1 MTVAAGLDPLI
12 AEHGDA
18 IEPVEQASRR
28 RPKRIAVAPENG
40 REAYSISRLTTVVDM
55 VEIELRVES
64 LRRIVALARDE
75 LDRVRRD
82 LEALT
87 QAVPEAHRVERG
99 RSLLASLTRQERRI
113 ALLAADGLS
122 NHQVAADMNIASETV
137 RGHMKGVF
145 RKLGIHSRWELAYL
159 LSPSG

>member
-1 MTVAAGLDPLI
+1 MVASAGLEPLI
-12 AEHGDA
+12 GDHGDS
-18 IEPVEQASRR
+18 IEPVKKALRGRS
-28 RPKRIAVAPENG
+28 KRTAVTPGNG
-40 REAYSISRLTTVVDM
+40 REMYSIARLTTVVDM
-55 VEIELRVES
+55 VEIELRIES
-64 LRRIVALARDE
+64 LRRAVALAHDE

-99 RSLLASLTRQERRI
+99 RALLATLTRQERRI

-122 NHQVAADMNIASETV
+122 NSQVAADINITAETV

-145 RKLGIHSRWELAYL
+145 RKLGIHSRWELTYL
-159 LSPSG
+159 LSPGG

>member
-1 MTVAAGLDPLI
+1 MTVLEADNLAASVPTKK
-12 AEHGDA
+12 
-18 IEPVEQASRR
+18 PSRG
-28 RPKRIAVAPENG
+28 RPKRTAVAPKNG
-40 REAYSISRLTTVVDM
+40 RETYAISRLTTIVDV

-64 LRRIVALARDE
+64 LRRAVALANDE

-87 QAVPEAHRVERG
+87 HAVPEAQRVERG
-99 RSLLASLTRQERRI
+99 RGLLASLTRQERRI

-122 NHQVAADMNIASETV
+122 NRQVAADINITPETV

-145 RKLGIHSRWELAYL
+145 RKLGIHSRWELTYL
-159 LSPSG
+159 LSPGG

>member
-1 MTVAAGLDPLI
+1 MTLLEVDNLT
-12 AEHGDA
+12 
-18 IEPVEQASRR
+18 VSRG
-28 RPKRIAVAPENG
+28 RPKRTAVAPGNG
-40 REAYSISRLTTVVDM
+40 REGYSISRLTTIVDM

-64 LRRIVALARDE
+64 LRRAVALAHDE

-87 QAVPEAHRVERG
+87 HAVPDAQRVERG
-99 RSLLASLTRQERRI
+99 RELLAALTRQERRI

-122 NHQVAADMNIASETV
+122 NSQVAEVINITPETV

-145 RKLGIHSRWELAYL
+145 RKLGHHSRWELTYL
-159 LSPSG
+159 LSAGG

>member
-1 MTVAAGLDPLI
+1 MMASAGLEALI
-12 AEHGDA
+12 AEHGES
-18 IEPVEQASRR
+18 IEHVKPPSR
-28 RPKRIAVAPENG
+28 G
-40 REAYSISRLTTVVDM
+40 RQKGTALVPGSAWEAYSISRLMTVVDM

-64 LRRIVALARDE
+64 LRRAVALAHDE

-87 QAVPEAHRVERG
+87 HSLPESHRAERG
-99 RSLLASLTRQERRI
+99 RALLATLTRQERRI

-122 NHQVAADMNIASETV
+122 NSQVAADINITPETV

-145 RKLGIHSRWELAYL
+145 RKLGIHSRWELTYL
-159 LSPSG
+159 LSPGG